1 MTLKPETAL
10 RKRLENVDRH
20 LAMLKALRRF
30 IKKHRKLV
38 IRYSIHP
45 LNWQGT
51 IGLKFSD
58 YALIV
63 PHYTGDQATLTLV
76 KSGEAWDGYE
86 GERTVEDDVSE
97 MSTKQVAKMLD
108 DMYRE
113 ANPDAD
119 EDDAE

>member
-38 IRYSIHP
+38 TRYSIHP

-63 PHYTGDQATLTLV
+63 PHYTGGQAVLTLV

-97 MSTKQVAKMLD
+97 MSTKQVTKLLD
-108 DMYRE
+108 DMH
-113 ANPDAD
+113 PDAH